1 MEVVTG
7 SKRRKLQAAGIDED
21 EGRVLISLLP
31 DGVLGDIITLLPPE
45 EGARTQALSRRWRPL
60 WRSSPLNLNAVV
72 VNSDEEE
79 ELVRLASGILS
90 SHQGRTR
97 RFSLHWYEEDDISWS
112 RRLLAVTVDGWL
124 RLSAPP

>member
-1 MEVVTG
+1 
-7 SKRRKLQAAGIDED
+7 
-21 EGRVLISLLP
+21 
-31 DGVLGDIITLLPPE
+31 
-45 EGARTQALSRRWRPL
+45 
-60 WRSSPLNLNAVV
+60 VV